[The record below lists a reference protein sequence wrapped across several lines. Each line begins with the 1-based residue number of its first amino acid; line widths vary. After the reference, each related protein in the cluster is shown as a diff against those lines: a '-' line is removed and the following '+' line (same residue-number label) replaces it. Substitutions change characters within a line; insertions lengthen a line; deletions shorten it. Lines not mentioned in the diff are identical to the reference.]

1 MQYFAFSN
9 KETPTKYDA
18 DVRSLHEAKS
28 GAVLELW
35 VQKKTIMMYDMIS
48 DAVQLQPCSELSYDT
63 YIITMMKVLS

>member
-1 MQYFAFSN
+1 MNYG
-9 KETPTKYDA
+9 A

-48 DAVQLQPCSELSYDT
+48 DAVQLQPCSELSYDVD
-63 YIITMMKVLS
+63 IRIMMKVLN

>member
-1 MQYFAFSN
+1 MN
-9 KETPTKYDA
+9 YDA

-48 DAVQLQPCSELSYDT
+48 DAAEKNLEQL
-63 YIITMMKVLS
+63 